1 MRKEERKK
9 VGVGEEEVDG
19 GCFCRFGVAVVV
31 VVVVVFASVRE
42 EKSDCEGMSF

>member
-1 MRKEERKK
+1 MRKEEREK

-31 VVVVVFASVRE
+31 VVVVFASVRK